1 VAWYGEQG
9 CGGAG
14 QADPDSFF
22 LFLVYA
28 SECRQA
34 ASLIGEVMAVKDQAE
49 DVQLKGLVVE
59 GISLRLVG
67 TSSLIVHKWSEKAK
81 KQMLDKQMKKPSQGK
96 EAKDPEKDYRE
107 SLYICDDG
115 SYGFPAVGFKAA
127 AVRAGTYSD
136 MKMVFLR
143 GAFHVEGDLV
153 KISGEPQM
161 REDMVRV
168 GQGTADI
175 RYRPEFP
182 KWETELQITYNS
194 RALTSEQ
201 IVHLFE
207 VAGFAVG
214 VGEWRPEKDGQ
225 FGRFRVETA

>member
-1 VAWYGEQG
+1 M
-9 CGGAG
+9 
-14 QADPDSFF
+14 
-22 LFLVYA
+22 
-28 SECRQA
+28 A
-34 ASLIGEVMAVKDQAE
+34 AKEQAE
-49 DVQLKGLVVE
+49 VVQLKGLVIDHIE
-59 GISLRLVG
+59 LRLVG
-67 TSSLIVHKWSEKAK
+67 SSPLIVHKWSEKAK
-81 KQMLDKQMKKPSQGK
+81 KQMLDKQMKRANPGK
-96 EAKDPEKDYRE
+96 SAKDPEEDYRE
-107 SLYICDDG
+107 SLYIRDDG

-127 AVRAGTYSD
+127 AVRAGTYCD

-153 KISGEPQM
+153 KIEGEPQP

-168 GQGTADI
+168 GMGTADI

-182 KWETELQITYNS
+182 KWETTLQITYNS

-225 FGRFRVETA
+225 FGRFRVEAL